1 MKIVPTDV
9 TELHSIIKD
18 TNFITVVDP
27 RHSNS
32 SFHYTAWCKKDIK
45 SLLDLTREDIPML
58 KDICN
63 KFSNYKKEKFKT
75 LLHFPP
81 NFWRLHLHFVE
92 LNHQIPAATPFHEVF
107 DIEDIINNLNE
118 DEDYYR
124 KRVRIIAKI

>member
-45 SLLDLTREDIPML
+45 SLLDLTSSSSLAGSRSGGRVSLPG
-58 KDICN
+58 
-63 KFSNYKKEKFKT
+63 
-75 LLHFPP
+75 PP
-81 NFWRLHLHFVE
+81 PHK
-92 LNHQIPAATPFHEVF
+92 AAAVASQ
-107 DIEDIINNLNE
+107 N
-118 DEDYYR
+118 
-124 KRVRIIAKI
+124 

>member
-9 TELHSIIKD
+9 TESHSIIKD

-45 SLLDLTREDIPML
+45 SLLDLTKEDIPML

-81 NFWRLHLHFVE
+81 NFCNAF
-92 LNHQIPAATPFHEVF
+92 T
-107 DIEDIINNLNE
+107 
-118 DEDYYR
+118 
-124 KRVRIIAKI
+124 